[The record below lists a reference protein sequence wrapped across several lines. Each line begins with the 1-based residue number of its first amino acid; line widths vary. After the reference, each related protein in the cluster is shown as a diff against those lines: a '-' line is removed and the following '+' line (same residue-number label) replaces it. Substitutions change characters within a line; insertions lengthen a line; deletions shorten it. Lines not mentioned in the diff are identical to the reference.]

1 VTAAPLSSAA
11 LRPYAAVPCGAMG
24 SDPAGRLRRDAAEA
38 LRPYPVQFAYLFGS
52 RAEGRARKDS
62 DVDVAVLLLNG
73 IAEPEAGRIA
83 SRCAGALSAAA
94 EMGGIQVTVLNH
106 APLRFVGRVLRQR
119 IVIYSRDEP
128 ARVAYE
134 SLLGRMADDVEI
146 WAAPM
151 DRALIAAIAAGRR

>member
-1 VTAAPLSSAA
+1 
-11 LRPYAAVPCGAMG
+11 
-24 SDPAGRLRRDAAEA
+24 
-38 LRPYPVQFAYLFGS
+38 
-52 RAEGRARKDS
+52 
-62 DVDVAVLLLNG
+62 
-73 IAEPEAGRIA
+73 
-83 SRCAGALSAAA
+83 
-94 EMGGIQVTVLNH
+94 MGGIQVTVLNH